1 MSARSQVLTLT
12 NDSFG
17 DVKIR
22 HPPIGWILKSSF
34 CDRLIFPQ
42 ISRQLLPDLKCWVSQ
57 NLERLNLY
65 SFSRPRRYPH

>member
-34 CDRLIFPQ
+34 CDRLIFP
-42 ISRQLLPDLKCWVSQ
+42 ISVGNCCLT
-57 NLERLNLY
+57 
-65 SFSRPRRYPH
+65 